1 MDRSSVIY
9 LVDLEYSQNEVGV
22 YEKSQVE
29 RKVFCQVDSITLSE
43 WSEGG
48 RNGLN
53 PEYRM
58 TMLEAEYKGEE
69 VLRYNGQFYAI
80 YRTYKTRN
88 DYIELYVEKRKGR
101 ESGN

>member
-9 LVDLEYSQNEVGV
+9 LIQEAHTVGSAGV
-22 YEKSQVE
+22 VETTKTE
-29 RKVFCQVDSITLSE
+29 RKVFCQVDSVTLSE

-53 PEYRM
+53 PELRF
-58 TMLEAEYKGEE
+58 TMMEAEYKGEE
-69 VLRYNGQFYAI
+69 VLRYKGNQFAI

-88 DYIELYVEKRKGR
+88 DLIELYAERRKGKQ
-101 ESGN
+101 